1 MFKRNHISVA
11 IAATALLITSYASA
25 ETATATATVTV
36 QNTFTLAST
45 TALSFGIMRITQPGA
60 QATLTPFYVTV
71 DNTGAIVASGGTGT
85 VTPADDASGNV
96 ISGHAAALFTISG
109 AAPSTALTLTVEA
122 GTEFDGT
129 AGTAGMIT
137 GMNDI
142 PILDSVSNP
151 FFTLHADFSH
161 TLASNTGA
169 ALDVTGVGLET
180 DASGDATL
188 TIGGILVYNFDNA
201 ASPASETFTG
211 DYAITLNY

>member
-36 QNTFTLAST
+36 QNTFTLVST
-45 TALSFGIMRITQPGA
+45 DALSFGIMRITQPAA
-60 QATLTPFYVTV
+60 QEVLTPFYVEV
-71 DNTGAIVASGGTGT
+71 DNAGGITAFSGTASAPTDSAT
-85 VTPADDASGNV
+85 GNV
-96 ISGHAAALFTISG
+96 ISGHTAALFTISG
-109 AAPSTALTLTVEA
+109 AAPSTPLTLTVEA
-122 GTEFDGT
+122 GTEYDGT
-129 AGTAGMIT
+129 TGTAGMIT

-151 FFTLHADFSH
+151 FFTLHADFGH

-169 ALDVTGVGLET
+169 ALDVAGVGLET
-180 DASGDATL
+180 DVNGDATL